1 MIFVSLPCRL
11 TITIYWELNIE
22 KMDGRLNST
31 FSRKTIV
38 VEKKAWESLLP
49 DSWTATV
56 EQTRQRTNQ
65 RDRWHYVTPWS
76 DKLNLFVFMCELN
89 SRVSESCIIRE
100 TSAADISLN
109 RFHTIQTKFYSGAPM
124 VIHKF
129 NDKILTSTS
138 RRSEAVIAKIS
149 AKNDS
154 HRRKE
159 QIYKQKS
166 SIFFFRR

>member
-1 MIFVSLPCRL
+1 
-11 TITIYWELNIE
+11 
-22 KMDGRLNST
+22 
-31 FSRKTIV
+31 
-38 VEKKAWESLLP
+38 
-49 DSWTATV
+49 
-56 EQTRQRTNQ
+56 
-65 RDRWHYVTPWS
+65 
-76 DKLNLFVFMCELN
+76 
-89 SRVSESCIIRE
+89 
-100 TSAADISLN
+100 
-109 RFHTIQTKFYSGAPM
+109 M

-166 SIFFFRR
+166 SIFFFADKDLCLVYYTDQFLVQKKKEKKSDPVSIYHVRL